1 MDGKLNAFKFYY
13 RAPSWENVPAD
24 TPSRQPDYA
33 QNFERRRL
41 FLTET
46 SLSSGSSSATGVW
59 PSAINSISL
68 VYNLGSCGQV
78 NAPADERLTAGD
90 TGILDTSVPHLL
102 VAAALVGE
110 TAQIFLRP

>member
-1 MDGKLNAFKFYY
+1 MFPQIHLVV
-13 RAPSWENVPAD
+13 SLI
-24 TPSRQPDYA
+24 YA
-33 QNFERRRL
+33 QDFERRRL

-46 SLSSGSSSATGVW
+46 SPLSSGSSSATGVW
-59 PSAINSISL
+59 PSAINSTSVVDI
-68 VYNLGSCGQV
+68 LGSCGQV

>member
-1 MDGKLNAFKFYY
+1 ML
-13 RAPSWENVPAD
+13 PQIHLVVSLI
-24 TPSRQPDYA
+24 YA
-33 QNFERRRL
+33 QKFKRRRL
-41 FLTET
+41 LTEA
-46 SLSSGSSSATGVW
+46 SLISSGSSRATGVW
-59 PSAINSISL
+59 PSAINSNSL
-68 VYNLGSCGQV
+68 VDILGSCGQV

>member
-1 MDGKLNAFKFYY
+1 MRSNFITEHRPGKMFPQIHLVV
-13 RAPSWENVPAD
+13 SLI
-24 TPSRQPDYA
+24 YA
-33 QNFERRRL
+33 QDFERRRL

-59 PSAINSISL
+59 PSAINSILL
-68 VYNLGSCGQV
+68 VDNLGSCGQV

>member
-1 MDGKLNAFKFYY
+1 MFPQIHLVV
-13 RAPSWENVPAD
+13 SLI
-24 TPSRQPDYA
+24 YA

-41 FLTET
+41 LHRNF
-46 SLSSGSSSATGVW
+46 SLSGSSSATGVW
-59 PSAINSISL
+59 PSAINSTSL
-68 VYNLGSCGQV
+68 VDILGSCGQV

-102 VAAALVGE
+102 VAAALIGE

>member
-24 TPSRQPDYA
+24 TPSRQPDLCA
-33 QNFERRRL
+33 KFRKTQITPQKL
-41 FLTET
+41 L
-46 SLSSGSSSATGVW
+46 SLSGSSSATGVW

-68 VYNLGSCGQV
+68 VDNLGSCGQV